1 MAARLD
7 VAASLR
13 IIGMQLLRTTREFGS
28 LRARQVIVVRE
39 HYRIRHAPLSMI
51 ALLPELALSLQSS
64 IHRNTW
70 GAVMANLVVRNL
82 DQRIVDALKQRAA
95 RHGRSAEAEH
105 RALLEALLL
114 RPKGKSFAEA
124 LAAMPNVG
132 QDEDFERVDDEVGN
146 AHVFG

>member
-1 MAARLD
+1 
-7 VAASLR
+7 
-13 IIGMQLLRTTREFGS
+13 
-28 LRARQVIVVRE
+28 
-39 HYRIRHAPLSMI
+39 MI
-51 ALLPELALSLQSS
+51 ALLPEAALSLQSS
-64 IHRNTW
+64 IRRNTW